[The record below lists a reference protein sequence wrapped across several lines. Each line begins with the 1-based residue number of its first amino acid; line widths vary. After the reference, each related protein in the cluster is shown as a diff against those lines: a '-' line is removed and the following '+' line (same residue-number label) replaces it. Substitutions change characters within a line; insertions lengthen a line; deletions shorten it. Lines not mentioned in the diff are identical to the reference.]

1 MTTVLGKP
9 AVAVPGDIVRKQVL
23 QELVESRNIFDGSP
37 AKAGWLL
44 LESSAKAGRLL
55 LKALRKQDGFCWKV
69 LRKQDGFCW
78 KLCESRMASVEI
90 PVKAGWLSLKAL

>member
-44 LESSAKAGRLL
+44 LESSAKAGS
-55 LKALRKQDGFCWKV
+55 G
-69 LRKQDGFCW
+69 
-78 KLCESRMASVEI
+78 
-90 PVKAGWLSLKAL
+90 